1 MSLLSNAGVEFLL
14 RWLHFLAGIM
24 WIGLLYYF
32 NFVQGPFFAEADAA
46 TKSAATQ
53 KLVPRALWWFR
64 WSALFTFLSGALI
77 IAKRIGEAPAGTAP
91 WSSPWAVAI
100 LTGALFGTVMFLN
113 VWGVIWR
120 NQKVVIASAVAAAS
134 GGQANP
140 AAAAAGRRAFLASRT
155 NVVFSVPMLF
165 FMGAATHMPPNPVT
179 NLTGYW
185 IGVLIVAALVEIN
198 ALTATS
204 GPTTKPI
211 ERIPGV
217 ITTGFVVWA
226 AVYALVQFL
235 LTA

>member
-14 RWLHFLAGIM
+14 RWLHFLAGIT

-46 TKSAATQ
+46 TKSSATQ

-77 IAKRIGEAPAGTAP
+77 IAKRIGEAPEGTAP

-100 LTGALFGTVMFLN
+100 LTGALFGTLMLAN
-113 VWGVIWR
+113 VWRVIWP
-120 NQKVVIASAVAAAS
+120 NQKIVIASAVAAAT

-140 AAAAAGRRAFLASRT
+140 AATAAGRRAFLASRT

-165 FMGAATHMPPNPVT
+165 FMGAATHMPPNPIT
-179 NLTGYW
+179 HLMGYW
-185 IGVLIVAALVEIN
+185 IGVLIVAALIEIN

-204 GPTTKPI
+204 GATTKPI
-211 ERIPGV
+211 EKIPGV

-226 AVYALVQFL
+226 VVYALVQFV
-235 LTA
+235 LTS

>member
-1 MSLLSNAGVEFLL
+1 MSLLSSAGVEFLL
-14 RWLHFLAGIM
+14 RWLHFLAGIT

-64 WSALFTFLSGALI
+64 WGAMLTFLSGAAI
-77 IAKRIGEAPAGTAP
+77 IGMRMGPGVAATP
-91 WSSPWAVAI
+91 WGVAI
-100 LTGALFGTVMFLN
+100 MTGALFGTLMFLN
-113 VWGVIWR
+113 VWLVIWP
-120 NQKVVIASAVAAAS
+120 NQKVVIASAVAAAT

-140 AAAAAGRRAFLASRT
+140 VAAAAGRRAFLASRT
-155 NVVFSVPMLF
+155 NVVFSIPMLF
-165 FMGAATHMPPNPVT
+165 FMGAASHMPPTQVT
-179 NLTGYW
+179 NLMGYW
-185 IGVLIVAALVEIN
+185 IGVFIVAALLEIN

-204 GPTTKPI
+204 GATTKPI
-211 ERIPGV
+211 EKIPGV

-226 AVYALVQFL
+226 AVYALVQLL

>member
-1 MSLLSNAGVEFLL
+1 MSLLSSAGVEFLL
-14 RWLHFLAGIM
+14 RWLHFLAGIT

-64 WSALFTFLSGALI
+64 WGAMLTFLSGAAI
-77 IAKRIGEAPAGTAP
+77 IGMRMGPGVAATP
-91 WSSPWAVAI
+91 WGVAI
-100 LTGALFGTVMFLN
+100 MTGALFGTLMFLN
-113 VWGVIWR
+113 VWLVIWP
-120 NQKVVIASAVAAAS
+120 NQKVVIASAVAAAT

-140 AAAAAGRRAFLASRT
+140 VAAAAGRRAFLASRT
-155 NVVFSVPMLF
+155 NVVFSIPMLF
-165 FMGAATHMPPNPVT
+165 FMGAASHMPPTSVT

-185 IGVLIVAALVEIN
+185 IGVFIVAALIEIN

-204 GPTTKPI
+204 GATTKPI

-217 ITTGFVVWA
+217 LTTGFVVWA
-226 AVYALVQFL
+226 VVYALVEL
-235 LTA
+235 LLGA

>member
-1 MSLLSNAGVEFLL
+1 MALFSDAGVELLL
-14 RWLHFLAGIM
+14 RWLHFLAGIT

-32 NFVQGPFFAEADAA
+32 NFVQGPFFAEADGA

-64 WSALFTFLSGALI
+64 WGAMFTFLSGAAI
-77 IAKRIGEAPAGTAP
+77 ITKRVLQAPPGSSVMTSPWGEA
-91 WSSPWAVAI
+91 I
-100 LTGALFGTVMFLN
+100 FTGALFGTLMFVN
-113 VWGVIWR
+113 VWAVIWPK
-120 NQKVVIASAVAAAS
+120 QQIVIASVVAAAG

-165 FMGAATHMPPNPVT
+165 FMGAATHLPPSLVT
-179 NLTGYW
+179 HPNSYW
-185 IGVLIVAALVEIN
+185 VGLLVVAGLVELN

-204 GPTTKPI
+204 GLTTKPI
-211 ERIPGV
+211 EKISGV

-226 AVYALVQFL
+226 IVYGLVRFWL
-235 LTA
+235 VG